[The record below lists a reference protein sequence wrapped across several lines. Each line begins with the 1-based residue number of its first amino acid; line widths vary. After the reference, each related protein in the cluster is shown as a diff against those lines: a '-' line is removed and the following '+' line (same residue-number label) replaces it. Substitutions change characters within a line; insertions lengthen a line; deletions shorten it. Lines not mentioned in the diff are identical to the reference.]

1 MGRYF
6 PLISFE
12 ATHGFFSDGLC
23 HQLRCVAT
31 SETNTIISK
40 AGLMSRNMTN
50 GVRVFYDRDRL
61 DSLRSQAAD
70 QEEPLDLTFKV
81 FSRDKLFMIYTT
93 PPTYADDAILYFDSS
108 RVQSD
113 TGAKIRLHQEEYLGE
128 ADLEGFGSA
137 LLDGVL
143 NSWDRLVKP
152 LMVVKIRFTSNE
164 AEFLAQQPP
173 VTPKTYIVN
182 FRAAETIWK
191 FYLLGEVA
199 KEGLYIADLDYG
211 IGFESGQPETLS
223 DARPTLTFRSKT
235 HIPLQERS
243 GCRFQLR
250 ERNAGTGRVLI
261 RRLPVASA
269 KQIGRE
275 VVAGEPMHVS
285 KMFINC

>member
-70 QEEPLDLTFKV
+70 QEEPLDLTFK
-81 FSRDKLFMIYTT
+81 LFMIYTT
-93 PPTYADDAILYFDSS
+93 PPNYADDAILYFDSS

-137 LLDGVL
+137 LLGGVL
-143 NSWDRLVKP
+143 NFWDRLVKP
-152 LMVVKIRFTSNE
+152 LMVVNGLPATK
-164 AEFLAQQPP
+164 L
-173 VTPKTYIVN
+173 N
-182 FRAAETIWK
+182 FWP
-191 FYLLGEVA
+191 
-199 KEGLYIADLDYG
+199 
-211 IGFESGQPETLS
+211 SS
-223 DARPTLTFRSKT
+223 
-235 HIPLQERS
+235 
-243 GCRFQLR
+243 
-250 ERNAGTGRVLI
+250 
-261 RRLPVASA
+261 RR
-269 KQIGRE
+269 
-275 VVAGEPMHVS
+275 
-285 KMFINC
+285 